1 VLEPIDD
8 HALDHGPRHTA
19 PGSERFCP
27 VTGVRA
33 PVTQMIRF
41 VLAPDGSVVADLKRR
56 LPGRG
61 VWIVGTRQAVR
72 AAIGR
77 KVFARSFKREVR
89 VPPDLLD
96 SVERLMEQA
105 ALDALSIAH
114 KAGRVAIGTT
124 RAEAAIAR
132 EPVLAV
138 LHAREAAR
146 NGAQTLSAA
155 LRQRCAGH
163 DVAVVD
169 AFASARLDLALGRPN
184 VIHAALL
191 AGSESETFLAR
202 AARLERFR
210 TEAMEERGAMSAR
223 VRNAKNW
230 ERNG

>member
-1 VLEPIDD
+1 MEPHVLAPIDG

-19 PGSERFCP
+19 PGSERFCA

-33 PVTQMIRF
+33 PVMEMIRF
-41 VLAPDGSVVADLKRR
+41 VLAPDGSVVPDLKRR

-61 VWIVGTRQAVR
+61 VWIMGTRQALH

-105 ALDALSIAH
+105 ALDALSITH
-114 KAGRVAIGTT
+114 KAGRVAIGAT

-138 LHAREAAR
+138 LHAREAAP
-146 NGAQTLSAA
+146 NAAQNVTTA
-155 LRQRCAGH
+155 LRQRCA
-163 DVAVVD
+163 VVE

-191 AGSESETFLAR
+191 AGPESETFLAR
-202 AARLERFR
+202 VARLERFR
-210 TEAMEERGAMSAR
+210 TEAKEERGMMSNR